1 MKKKIVI
8 ISLIAIFII
17 VASIFGFYI
26 YLNYRDSQISLINE
40 NIEIEYGERYDL
52 SIKDLIDLDKYNFID
67 LDKVSFKN
75 EMVIN
80 EEKGYSDVGEY
91 TIHIYY
97 KDLELIQNVI
107 VKDSISPEI
116 KINEKVE
123 LPYNT
128 DLENYNFEDYI
139 KVKDLSETKEYK
151 IDFSNVNK
159 EVAGEYVATI
169 EVEDIYENKSKK
181 EFKIIIQEKQE
192 EIINEEIPSTN
203 KSKINS
209 NQDNSSKNNTDAQK
223 ANKASKTN
231 NNNNSSSQTSTSSQ
245 TTTSQT
251 TKNNNQSNTQ
261 TTQSNTAYWCVDG
274 GNHHIAGDGANEH
287 GYYKTWDSANEAFIQ
302 YTKDWD
308 SCHYKIDV
316 CACGLY
322 YFWAIK

>member
-1 MKKKIVI
+1 MKKKIII

-40 NIEIEYGERYDL
+40 NIEIEYGESYDP
-52 SIKDLIDLDKYNFID
+52 SIKDLIDLDKYNFME
-67 LDKVSFKN
+67 LDKVSLKN

-97 KDLELIQNVI
+97 KDLELIQNVV

-116 KINEKVE
+116 EINEKFE

-128 DLENYNFEDYI
+128 DLENYNFKDYI
-139 KVKDLSETKEYK
+139 KISDLSETKEYN

-159 EVAGEYVATI
+159 EVAGEYTATI
-169 EVEDIYENKSKK
+169 EVEDIYDNKSKK

-203 KSKINS
+203 ESKTTS
-209 NQDNSSKNNTDAQK
+209 NQNNSSKNNTNAQNT
-223 ANKASKTN
+223 NKTSTTN
-231 NNNNSSSQTSTSSQ
+231 NNSNSNSKTSTSSQ

-251 TKNNNQSNTQ
+251 TTNNNQSNTQ
-261 TTQSNTAYWCVDG
+261 TSQSNTAYWCVDG
-274 GNHHIAGDGANEH
+274 GSHHIAGDGADEH
-287 GYYKTWDSANEAFIQ
+287 GYYKTWDSANEAFKQ